1 MMRSTLKD
9 SRETSRTSAAMN
21 TDPAPRFEVLGLGCT
36 AVDDLVYIDSFPEP
50 DSKRQVRRR
59 ARGFGGLTGTALV
72 AAARAGVRT
81 AFAGCL
87 GPDEPSRLV
96 AEHLASEGIDVS
108 HAPRVADGRVVH
120 STIVV
125 GEATGSRNIFFQADG
140 RLGAHE
146 TLPSEELIRGSAVLF
161 IDHYGM
167 PGNRRACRIARA
179 AGRAVVADFEGTPE
193 PFFTEVLA
201 LVDHLILSEDFAC
214 SLVGVGDPAAAA
226 VALGRGRT
234 GVTIV
239 TCGAQGCWS
248 AAAGTGATEAA
259 RRHPAFRVQA
269 VNTTG
274 CGDVFHGAYAA
285 ALARGLGLDARLRY
299 AAAAAALKARE
310 GEVPRDAETARF
322 LAEQSAP

>member
-1 MMRSTLKD
+1 M
-9 SRETSRTSAAMN
+9 
-21 TDPAPRFEVLGLGCT
+21 LGLGCT

-72 AAARAGVRT
+72 AAARAGVRA

-108 HAPRVADGRVVH
+108 HAPQLPDGRVVH
-120 STIVV
+120 STIIV
-125 GEATGSRNIFFQADG
+125 GESTGSRNIFFQADG
-140 RLGAHE
+140 RLGAHD
-146 TLPSEELIRGSAVLF
+146 TLPAENIIRASSVLF

-167 PGNRRACRIARA
+167 PGNLRACQLARD
-179 AGRAVVADFEGTPE
+179 AGRAVVADFEGAPE
-193 PFFTEVLA
+193 PLFQEVLA
-201 LVDHLILSEDFAC
+201 LVDHLIVSEEFAC
-214 SLVGVGDPAAAA
+214 PLAGVGDPAVAA
-226 VALGRGRT
+226 VRLGRGRT
-234 GVTIV
+234 GVTVV

-248 AAAGTGATEAA
+248 AAAGTHETA
-259 RRHPAFRVQA
+259 RHHPAFRVQA

-285 ALARGLGLDARLRY
+285 ALARGLGLEERLRY
-299 AAAAAALKARE
+299 AAAAAALKARD
-310 GEVPRDAETARF
+310 GEVPRDSDTVRF
-322 LAEQSAP
+322 LAGATYP